1 MFHKAQYKVP
11 CHLLYNDLCNVSD
24 LLSKILYADDTSVLI
39 RGRDLDHVINVLN
52 SELHLLS
59 NWLKANKLSLNAEKT
74 FYMVFHRAK
83 LKHKNIQILFDNVT
97 LSEVASLKY
106 LGLIIDNKLKWIDH
120 IAHIKKKVS
129 RGIGIISKAES
140 F

>member
-1 MFHKAQYKVP
+1 MF
-11 CHLLYNDLCNVSD
+11 
-24 LLSKILYADDTSVLI
+24 KILYADDTSVLI
-39 RGRDLDHVINVLN
+39 RGRDLDHIINVLN
-52 SELHLLS
+52 SELHFLS

-74 FYMVFHRAK
+74 YYMVFHRAR
-83 LKHKNIQILFDNVT
+83 LKHKNIKILFDNVT

-106 LGLIIDNKLKWIDH
+106 LGLIIDNKLKWIEH

-129 RGIGIISKAES
+129 RGICIISKAKP